1 MATLNKQ
8 IWVRQIM
15 AHFYPDSS
23 FLSQARDFSS
33 LVENDAINMAEAGA
47 DPDVLIN
54 NTTYPIT
61 KTTRTDTPLSFE
73 LDLFETTNTIVR
85 HPEVVEY
92 SYDQLE
98 SVILGHRNQLR
109 AKTAAKAAH
118 AYAPAGNT
126 DTTPVILTTGNDYRG
141 RKRLSVEDILF
152 LRERFDMANIPL
164 EGRCLVL
171 NPAHVTD
178 LILSDLKTFKDL
190 TDIRDG
196 KPFNF
201 AGFSF
206 YQTTVTPK
214 YNVSTLEKVAFGAN
228 ASETD
233 AFCSFAFQKDEVMKA
248 DGQLHMYARYDDP
261 EERGTVIGF
270 DKRFIA
276 LPIRNL
282 GIGAIVS
289 ANAAEESSQGEENVS
304 G

>member
-8 IWVRQIM
+8 VWVHQLMTR
-15 AHFYPDSS
+15 FYPDSS
-23 FLSQARDFSS
+23 FLSQARDFSA
-33 LVENDAINMAEAGA
+33 LVENDAINMADAGA

-54 NTTYPIT
+54 NTTYPIQ
-61 KTTRTDTPLSFE
+61 KATRTDTPLSFE

-85 HPEVVEY
+85 RPEVIEY

-118 AYAPAGNT
+118 AFAPNGNT
-126 DTTPVILTTGNDYRG
+126 ATTPVILTTGEAYRG
-141 RKRLSVEDILF
+141 RKRISVEDILY
-152 LRERFDMANIPL
+152 LRECFDNADIPL

-178 LILSDLKTFKDL
+178 LILCDLRTFKDL
-190 TDIRDG
+190 TNIKDG

-201 AGFSF
+201 AGFSI
-206 YQTTVTPK
+206 YQTTLTPK
-214 YNVSTLEKVAFGAN
+214 YNVSTLEKVAFGAE
-228 ASETD
+228 ASVTD
-233 AFCSFAFQKDEVMKA
+233 AFCSFAFHRDEVMKA
-248 DGQLHMYARYDDP
+248 DGLVHMYARMDDP
-261 EERGTVIGF
+261 EERGAIIGF

-276 LPIRNL
+276 LPIRSM

-289 ANAAEESSQGEENVS
+289 DAADDDQGED
-304 G
+304 

>member
-8 IWVRQIM
+8 VWVHQLMTR
-15 AHFYPDSS
+15 FYPDSS
-23 FLSQARDFSS
+23 FLSQARDFSA
-33 LVENDAINMAEAGA
+33 LVENDAINMADAGA

-54 NTTYPIT
+54 NTTYPIQ
-61 KTTRTDTPLSFE
+61 KATRTDTPLSFE

-85 HPEVVEY
+85 RPEVIEY

-118 AYAPAGNT
+118 AFAPNGNT
-126 DTTPVILTTGNDYRG
+126 ATTPVILTTGEAYRG
-141 RKRLSVEDILF
+141 RKRISVEDILY
-152 LRERFDMANIPL
+152 LRECFDNADIPL

-178 LILSDLKTFKDL
+178 LILCDLRTFKDL
-190 TDIRDG
+190 TNIKDV

-201 AGFSF
+201 AGFSI
-206 YQTTVTPK
+206 YQTTLTPK
-214 YNVSTLEKVAFGAN
+214 YNVSTLEKVAFGAE
-228 ASETD
+228 ASVTD
-233 AFCSFAFQKDEVMKA
+233 AFCSFAFHRDEVMKA
-248 DGQLHMYARYDDP
+248 DGLVHMYARMDDP
-261 EERGTVIGF
+261 EERGAIIGF

-276 LPIRNL
+276 LPIRSM

-289 ANAAEESSQGEENVS
+289 DAADDDQGE